1 MWSLNRG
8 GVFIGVVARAGLTVI
23 MYTIHSVSL
32 LYTPHLVQAGIVYFD
47 KEKRPNQ

>member
-8 GVFIGVVARAGLTVI
+8 GFFIEVVARVGLTVV

-32 LYTPHLVQAGIVYFD
+32 LYTPHLIRAGIVYFD
-47 KEKRPNQ
+47 KEKLLNQ